1 MSNSLLSMR
10 STYIFD
16 SPLAFALAA
25 AAAIAAD
32 LADEEAIKVAGAAA
46 AGAAAARP
54 QPLLGCLAPL
64 AHAAHYRVCINF
76 WS

>member
-1 MSNSLLSMR
+1 MPNSLLSMR
-10 STYIFD
+10 STSIFD

-32 LADEEAIKVAGAAA
+32 LADEEAIRA

>member
-1 MSNSLLSMR
+1 MPNSLLSMR

-32 LADEEAIKVAGAAA
+32 LADEEAITATSFRLFGSS
-46 AGAAAARP
+46 RSRS
-54 QPLLGCLAPL
+54 PLPGMHQLLVL
-64 AHAAHYRVCINF
+64 I
-76 WS
+76 